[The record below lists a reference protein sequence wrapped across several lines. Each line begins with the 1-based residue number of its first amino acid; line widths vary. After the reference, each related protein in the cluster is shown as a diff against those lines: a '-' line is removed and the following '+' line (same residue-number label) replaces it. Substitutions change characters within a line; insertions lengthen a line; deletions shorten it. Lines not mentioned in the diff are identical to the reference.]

1 VKKLFQQL
9 GSAETDVVRYLK
21 QHPTFFEDHPNLLK
35 TLHIRHDSGQAISLM
50 ERQNSILRTENSAM
64 IDRISQFIS
73 VAQRNDQLFL
83 NLQALSLELIT
94 CRTLN
99 EISHT
104 LTQGLTGRFEVE
116 EAQLVFN
123 HLPGDTDDSWRACD
137 ANALELHFPETVA
150 HLRNQCGEFDSAARQ
165 FIFGDAAV
173 RSMAVAAISL
183 NGQAIGLLALG
194 SRDALHFKSS
204 TDTLFLGYLAMVVSQ
219 LLVRF

>member
-83 NLQALSLELIT
+83 NLQALSL
-94 CRTLN
+94 
-99 EISHT
+99 
-104 LTQGLTGRFEVE
+104 
-116 EAQLVFN
+116 
-123 HLPGDTDDSWRACD
+123 
-137 ANALELHFPETVA
+137 
-150 HLRNQCGEFDSAARQ
+150 
-165 FIFGDAAV
+165 
-173 RSMAVAAISL
+173 
-183 NGQAIGLLALG
+183 
-194 SRDALHFKSS
+194 
-204 TDTLFLGYLAMVVSQ
+204 
-219 LLVRF
+219 